1 MTIASIQI
9 PGEIVKVELDTENS
23 RLVYQVDIVTMQGV
37 KYEME
42 IDAMTGQIIKLER
55 D

>member
-1 MTIASIQI
+1 MTIATTQI
-9 PGEIVKVELDTENS
+9 PGEIVKVELDNENG
-23 RLVYQVDIVTMQGV
+23 RLIYQVDIVTFQGS

-42 IDAMTGQIIKLER
+42 IDATTGQITKLER